1 MHKKFIVLHFIIIAF
16 FLASPVN
23 SKASPKG
30 LEIKTDLANVNYFE
44 IQENDIVLGSKDA
57 QVTIIEYSSLSC
69 PYCAK
74 FHKKVMPK
82 IKEEY
87 INSGKVNFVHRDS
100 PLDLP
105 SLYGAVA
112 LKCIES
118 NNYYKALNTLFLNAN
133 QWTKDN
139 TNFMLNLTNQL
150 KAYGIKDEEHIKS
163 CLKNKTLGQSVIDNR
178 KIYREQM
185 DVKSTPTFFIN
196 GKKIEGYKGL
206 SKFKKIINKEL
217 KNKR

>member
-1 MHKKFIVLHFIIIAF
+1 MAF
-16 FLASPVN
+16 FLTNPEN
-23 SKASPKG
+23 SKANSKA
-30 LEIKTDLANVNYFE
+30 LEIKKDSISVNYFE
-44 IQENDIVLGSKDA
+44 IQESDIVLGSKDA

-69 PYCAK
+69 QYCAK

-87 INSGKVNFVHRDS
+87 IDSGKVNFVHRDS

-112 LKCIES
+112 LKCIE
-118 NNYYKALNTLFLNAN
+118 NENYYNALNNLFLNAN
-133 QWTKDN
+133 QWTKSN
-139 TNFMLNLTNQL
+139 INFMLNLSNQL
-150 KAYGIKDEEHIKS
+150 KSYGIKDEAHLKS
-163 CLKNKTLGQSVIDNR
+163 CLKNKTLGQSVLDNR

-185 DVKSTPTFFIN
+185 GIKSAPTFFIN
-196 GKKIEGYKGL
+196 DKKIVGYKGL
-206 SKFKKIINKEL
+206 SKFKRIIDKEL

>member
-1 MHKKFIVLHFIIIAF
+1 MYKKFIALHFIIIAF
-16 FLASPVN
+16 FIAGAESSKAN
-23 SKASPKG
+23 SKV
-30 LEIKTDLANVNYFE
+30 LETKTDLTSVNYFE
-44 IQENDIVLGSKDA
+44 IQDADIVLGSKDA

-69 PYCAK
+69 QYCAK
-74 FHKKVMPK
+74 FHKKVLPK

-87 INSGKVNFVHRDS
+87 IDSGKVKFVHRDS

-118 NNYYKALNTLFLNAN
+118 ENYHNALNSLFLNAN
-133 QWTKDN
+133 QWTRSN
-139 TNFMLNLTNQL
+139 TNFMLNLSNQL
-150 KAYGIKDEEHIKS
+150 KSYGIKDEDHIKS
-163 CLKNKTLGQSVIDNR
+163 CLKDKTLGQSVIDNR

-185 DVKSTPTFFIN
+185 GIKSTPTFFIN
-196 GKKIEGYKGL
+196 GKKIVGYKRF
-206 SKFKKIINKEL
+206 SKFKKIINTEL